1 MPFKKF
7 IFNGA
12 TGLLP
17 TKMNSRQFRQQIHL
31 TTILFQDFCMVSS
44 EANTLFLLSEM
55 PEACNFIKKRLWHRV
70 FPVNSPKCLRTT
82 ILKNMVFVFPG
93 PWLWLRPSV
102 PICIYGPRPQFV
114 FTSLGYI
121 E

>member
-44 EANTLFLLSEM
+44 EANTLFLL
-55 PEACNFIKKRLWHRV
+55 
-70 FPVNSPKCLRTT
+70 
-82 ILKNMVFVFPG
+82 
-93 PWLWLRPSV
+93 
-102 PICIYGPRPQFV
+102 
-114 FTSLGYI
+114 
-121 E
+121 